1 MMDDMGI
8 DSIFTSASFSL
19 NGKLNRNS
27 FEKTLEKLDRFY
39 EFHFQ
44 MNFTL
49 QKNLD
54 LLKNFI
60 QNYNFTDENP
70 IEEFLI
76 NDSINIYESWIFNNI
91 NFEKIKI
98 IKLIEDENF
107 PNVMKK
113 YIYQNT
119 TNKFKNFYVKKI
131 KNNEKNLEF
140 DLQLIYENQEIIEK
154 LIIKELELNDITL
167 LLERLNQLKV
177 NMENIKIVK
186 IINSNLKNTSIKWN
200 GSLLQILERIKKLI
214 FNDNSMNLNMLNLI
228 SFKSAHL
235 NTLCFRKCSLNN
247 LCTEKIFN
255 LLLQMNNLEK
265 LDLSHNHFTI
275 FDIESLQPLVPHI
288 FNKLEVLNLKH
299 NNIYSIKI
307 NRYFPNIKYLDLS
320 SNNFSLYNDLISY
333 QSFYEKDSL
342 IIASRNLFLFSNSK
356 LLKHYVNYLNS
367 VLVEYEYKL
376 TKLDLSYLNN
386 FNDEQKESSN
396 FLDEIKINKKI
407 QYSIKKINLSCNKVF
422 SRTLTCFFSNNQKL
436 MNLKALI
443 LRNNNIEDDFLKN
456 FLFDNNLKALTNL
469 EYLDLSQNCL
479 SSLESLM
486 TIYNILKGNKQLKII
501 KLNLNELEILFNN
514 YILLIVSESQLLDP
528 ELDLMRKFICSIK
541 QLTKKSLSI
550 VFSSQ
555 IERNIIDFLKK
566 NGLDHIFSFG

>member
-44 MNFTL
+44 MSFTL

>member
-1 MMDDMGI
+1 MGI

-44 MNFTL
+44 MSFTL